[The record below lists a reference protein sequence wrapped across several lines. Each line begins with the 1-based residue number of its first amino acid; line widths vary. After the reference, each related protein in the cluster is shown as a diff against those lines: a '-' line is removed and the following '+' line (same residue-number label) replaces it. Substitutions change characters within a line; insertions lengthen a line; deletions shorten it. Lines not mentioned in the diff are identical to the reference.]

1 MSQTPNE
8 AALGRRSM
16 NWQSKMLALAA
27 GGACLAIATPALS
40 KAVVVRSAGPSA
52 KTYPP
57 GKALP
62 DTAKISL
69 KPGDSV
75 TVLGPN
81 STKTLRGPGTFP
93 AASASA
99 EGLAMAA
106 ARRTRFGAMR
116 SGDLALNPSPWN
128 LDISQSGTICVA
140 KGSALKMWRPSSD
153 EAAQLS
159 ITPASGKAAA
169 VKWAAGKS
177 TADWPASLPVIE
189 GVDYQLAIK
198 DGPSP
203 ETVRFAMMPAIPA
216 DPVDTAEALIRRG
229 CQNQLDVLVAEL
241 GDGE

>member
-1 MSQTPNE
+1 MTWRTLLT
-8 AALGRRSM
+8 AWTTG
-16 NWQSKMLALAA
+16 
-27 GGACLAIATPALS
+27 CCVAIAAPALS
-40 KAVVVRSAGPSA
+40 KALVVRSAGPSA
-52 KTYPP
+52 KAYPP

-62 DTAKISL
+62 DSAKISL

-81 STKTLRGPGTFP
+81 ATKTLRGPGTFP
-93 AASASA
+93 ASSSSA

-128 LDISQSGTICVA
+128 LDISQSGTICIA
-140 KGSALKMWRPSSD
+140 KGSPLKMWRPSSED
-153 EAAQLS
+153 AAKLI
-159 ITPASGKAAA
+159 ITPASGKATT
-169 VKWAAGKS
+169 VNWPAGKS
-177 TADWPASLPVIE
+177 TIDWPAALPVSE
-189 GVDYQLAIK
+189 GVDYQLALK

-203 ETVRFAMMPAIPA
+203 ESVRFSLMPAIPA
-216 DPVDTAEALIRRG
+216 DAVDTAEALIQRG

>member
-1 MSQTPNE
+1 MTWRTLLT
-8 AALGRRSM
+8 AWTTG
-16 NWQSKMLALAA
+16 
-27 GGACLAIATPALS
+27 CCVAIAAPALS
-40 KAVVVRSAGPSA
+40 KALVVRSAGPSA
-52 KTYPP
+52 KAYPP

-62 DTAKISL
+62 DSAKISL

-81 STKTLRGPGTFP
+81 ATKTLRGPGTFP
-93 AASASA
+93 ASSSSA

-128 LDISQSGTICVA
+128 LDISQSGTICIA
-140 KGSALKMWRPSSD
+140 KGSPLKMWRPSSED
-153 EAAQLS
+153 AAKLI
-159 ITPASGKAAA
+159 ITPSSGKATTVNWPAR
-169 VKWAAGKS
+169 KS
-177 TADWPASLPVIE
+177 TIDWPAALPISE
-189 GVDYQLAIK
+189 GVDYQLALK

-203 ETVRFAMMPAIPA
+203 ESVLFSLMPAIPS
-216 DPVDTAEALIRRG
+216 DEVDTAEALIQRG

>member
-1 MSQTPNE
+1 
-8 AALGRRSM
+8 M
-16 NWQSKMLALAA
+16 NWRTTILALAA
-27 GGACLAIATPALS
+27 GSSCFATATPALS

-62 DTAKISL
+62 DSAKISL

-93 AASASA
+93 AASSGAQ
-99 EGLAMAA
+99 GLAMAA

-140 KGSALKMWRPSSD
+140 KGSALKMWRPSSE
-153 EAAQLS
+153 EAAKLI
-159 ITPASGKAAA
+159 ITPASGKATK
-169 VKWAAGKS
+169 VDWPAGKS
-177 TADWPASLPVIE
+177 TIDWPSTLPISE
-189 GVDYQLAIK
+189 GVDYELAIAG
-198 DGPSP
+198 GPSP
-203 ETVRFAMMPAIPA
+203 ETIRFAVMPAIPA
-216 DPVDTAEALIRRG
+216 DAVDTAQALIQRG

>member
-1 MSQTPNE
+1 MTLRNS
-8 AALGRRSM
+8 L
-16 NWQSKMLALAA
+16 LAA
-27 GGACLAIATPALS
+27 AAVGCCLAIAAPALS
-40 KAVVVRSAGPSA
+40 KALVVRSAGPSA

-62 DTAKISL
+62 DSAKISL

-81 STKTLRGPGTFP
+81 ATKTLRGPGTFP
-93 AASASA
+93 ASSSSA

-128 LDISQSGTICVA
+128 LDVSQSGTICMA
-140 KGSALKMWRPSSD
+140 KGRPLKMWRPSSD
-153 EAAQLS
+153 DAAKLN
-159 ITPASGKAAA
+159 ITPASGKATT
-169 VKWAAGKS
+169 VNWPAGKS
-177 TADWPASLPVIE
+177 TIDWPTALPISE

-203 ETVRFAMMPAIPA
+203 ESVRFSVMPAIPA
-216 DPVDTAEALIRRG
+216 DAVDTAQALIQRG

-241 GDGE
+241 GAGE

>member
-1 MSQTPNE
+1 MTWRTLLT
-8 AALGRRSM
+8 AWTTG
-16 NWQSKMLALAA
+16 
-27 GGACLAIATPALS
+27 CCVAIAAPALS
-40 KAVVVRSAGPSA
+40 KALVVRSAGPSA
-52 KTYPP
+52 KAYPP

-62 DTAKISL
+62 DSAKISL

-81 STKTLRGPGTFP
+81 ATKTLRGPGTFP
-93 AASASA
+93 ASSSSA

-128 LDISQSGTICVA
+128 LDISQSGTICIA
-140 KGSALKMWRPSSD
+140 KGSPLRMWRPSSED
-153 EAAQLS
+153 AAKLI
-159 ITPASGKAAA
+159 ITPSSGKATT
-169 VKWAAGKS
+169 VNWPAGKS
-177 TADWPASLPVIE
+177 TIDWPAALPISE
-189 GVDYQLAIK
+189 GVDYQLALK

-203 ETVRFAMMPAIPA
+203 EGVRFSLMPAIPSDA
-216 DPVDTAEALIRRG
+216 VDTAEALIQRG

>member
-1 MSQTPNE
+1 
-8 AALGRRSM
+8 M
-16 NWQSKMLALAA
+16 NWRSTSLAIAA
-27 GGACLAIATPALS
+27 GAGCLAIAAPALS

-62 DTAKISL
+62 DSARISL

-81 STKTLRGPGTFP
+81 ATKTLRGPGTFP
-93 AASASA
+93 ASSASA
-99 EGLAMAA
+99 EGLAVAA

-116 SGDLALNPSPWN
+116 SGELALNPSPWN
-128 LDISQSGTICVA
+128 LDVSQSGTICLA

-153 EAAQLS
+153 DAAQLT
-159 ITPASGKAAA
+159 ITPSSGKATT

-177 TADWPASLPVIE
+177 TADWPAALPIAE

-216 DPVDTAEALIRRG
+216 DAVDTAEALIQRG
-229 CQNQLDVLVAEL
+229 CQNQLDVLVAGL

>member
-1 MSQTPNE
+1 MMMWR
-8 AALGRRSM
+8 ALLAVSTM
-16 NWQSKMLALAA
+16 ACCVAMASPALAK
-27 GGACLAIATPALS
+27 AL
-40 KAVVVRSAGPSA
+40 VVRSAGPSA

-62 DTAKISL
+62 DSAKISL

-81 STKTLRGPGTFP
+81 ATKTLRGPGTFP
-93 AASASA
+93 ASSSSA

-128 LDISQSGTICVA
+128 LDISQSGTICIARGNV
-140 KGSALKMWRPSSD
+140 LKMWRPSSD
-153 EAAQLS
+153 DAAKLT
-159 ITPASGKAAA
+159 ITPSSGKSAT
-169 VKWAAGKS
+169 VSWPAGKS
-177 TADWPASLPVIE
+177 TIDWPAALPISE

-216 DPVDTAEALIRRG
+216 DAVDTAEALIQRG

-241 GDGE
+241 GDGQ

>member
-1 MSQTPNE
+1 MTWRNS
-8 AALGRRSM
+8 L
-16 NWQSKMLALAA
+16 
-27 GGACLAIATPALS
+27 LAISAIVCCVAVATPAIS
-40 KAVVVRSAGPSA
+40 KALVVRSAGPSA
-52 KTYPP
+52 QVYPP
-57 GKALP
+57 GKSLP
-62 DTAKISL
+62 DSAKISL

-81 STKTLRGPGTFP
+81 ATKTLRGPGTFP
-93 AASASA
+93 AASSSA

-140 KGSALKMWRPSSD
+140 KGSPLKMWRPSTE
-153 EAAQLS
+153 EAAKLS
-159 ITPASGKAAA
+159 ITPASGKATT
-169 VKWAAGKS
+169 VNWPAGKS
-177 TADWPASLPVIE
+177 TIDWPATLPISE
-189 GVDYQLAIK
+189 GVDYQLALK

-216 DPVDTAEALIRRG
+216 DAVDTAQALVQHG